1 MRHTRTK
8 SLRFTALTLALTAVQ
23 MLSGAHASEAAAV
36 SGASD
41 ATVQV
46 PLGPSVGS
54 APANLS
60 ATAASASEQTGGD
73 ISTLTQLV
81 QQGRVTPLRST
92 VAGNYSAT
100 LSFFGDDLT
109 YYVAISQQNTYW
121 RVIATQNKKRA
132 DAVYADFVA
141 QAERLAAA
149 QERSAELAAQEVA
162 TQRLIEQ
169 AQIKAQ
175 QLQADAQ
182 IAQTQQEALANQASG
197 CWAADRVQFGAPAG
211 TSGTIAQD
219 QKIRSTHQ
227 KRHVGDGAMSHA
239 DSPEVREEPRLIAS
253 QPRGC
258 CTATCW
264 PICAMHRWTR
274 KRNSPE
280 TRDVSALCALRR
292 IWS

>member
-1 MRHTRTK
+1 MRHTRIK
-8 SLRFTALTLALTAVQ
+8 SLRFTAFTLALTAVQ

-46 PLGPSVGS
+46 PLGQAVGS

-60 ATAASASEQTGGD
+60 ATAASASGQTGGD

-100 LSFFGDDLT
+100 LSFFGDDLN

-121 RVIATQNKKRA
+121 RVITTQNKKRA
-132 DAVYADFVA
+132 DTIYADFVA

-182 IAQTQQEALANQASG
+182 IAQTQRDEIATQQAQ
-197 CWAADRVQFGAPAG
+197 AAEQVKNLKAED
-211 TSGTIAQD
+211 QD
-219 QKIRSTHQ
+219 ARKKLSQIRHQ
-227 KRHVGDGAMSHA
+227 VVG
-239 DSPEVREEPRLIAS
+239 LQIAS
-253 QPRGC
+253 NLGLPPEHPARL
-258 CTATCW
+258 
-264 PICAMHRWTR
+264 HKTR
-274 KRNSPE
+274 KHAQHTKSD
-280 TRDVSALCALRR
+280 TLATAQ
-292 IWS
+292 

>member
-23 MLSGAHASEAAAV
+23 MLSGANASEAAAV

-46 PLGPSVGS
+46 PLEPSVGS
-54 APANLS
+54 VPASLS
-60 ATAASASEQTGGD
+60 ATAASSGEQTGGD
-73 ISTLTQLV
+73 ISTFTQLV

-109 YYVAISQQNTYW
+109 YYVGISQQNTYW

-149 QERSAELAAQEVA
+149 QRGALSW
-162 TQRLIEQ
+162 QR
-169 AQIKAQ
+169 
-175 QLQADAQ
+175 
-182 IAQTQQEALANQASG
+182 
-197 CWAADRVQFGAPAG
+197 
-211 TSGTIAQD
+211 
-219 QKIRSTHQ
+219 
-227 KRHVGDGAMSHA
+227 
-239 DSPEVREEPRLIAS
+239 
-253 QPRGC
+253 
-258 CTATCW
+258 
-264 PICAMHRWTR
+264 R
-274 KRNSPE
+274 K
-280 TRDVSALCALRR
+280 
-292 IWS
+292 

>member
-8 SLRFTALTLALTAVQ
+8 SLRFAALTLALTAVQ

-54 APANLS
+54 APASLS
-60 ATAASASEQTGGD
+60 ATAASSSEQTGGD
-73 ISTLTQLV
+73 VSTLTQLV

-100 LSFFGDDLT
+100 LSFFADDLT
-109 YYVAISQQNTYW
+109 YYVALSQQNTYW

-132 DAVYADFVA
+132 EAVYADFVA
-141 QAERLAAA
+141 QTERLAAA
-149 QERSAELAAQEVA
+149 QDRGAELAAQEVA

-182 IAQTQQEALANQASG
+182 IAQTQRDEVATQQAQ
-197 CWAADRVQFGAPAG
+197 AAEQVKNLKAED
-211 TSGTIAQD
+211 QD
-219 QKIRSTHQ
+219 ARKKLSQIRHQ
-227 KRHVGDGAMSHA
+227 VVG
-239 DSPEVREEPRLIAS
+239 LQIAS
-253 QPRGC
+253 NFGLPPEHPARL
-258 CTATCW
+258 
-264 PICAMHRWTR
+264 HKTR
-274 KRNSPE
+274 KHAQH
-280 TRDVSALCALRR
+280 TKIAALTTAQ
-292 IWS
+292 